1 LLYIYIVNLLI
12 HTIVKIC
19 VIAVHEVSAAR
30 ELIKIAE
37 KSQQYIARKNF
48 DIRISI

>member
-1 LLYIYIVNLLI
+1 MRKINYTINLLI

-30 ELIKIAE
+30 ELINRGKESTIHCKKE
-37 KSQQYIARKNF
+37 F
-48 DIRISI
+48 